1 MVIELAYFQ
10 ERWGYYTNSIL
21 REQMIKKKKVSI
33 SITVKFFAD
42 LRQYGPYKENI
53 EVPRGSTIKTILQQ
67 YKVPVPKQKVIILV
81 NGIPHIPKNYRVKEG
96 DIVAIFPPIAGG

>member
-1 MVIELAYFQ
+1 
-10 ERWGYYTNSIL
+10 
-21 REQMIKKKKVSI
+21 MIKKDKSSI

-53 EVPRGSTIKTILQQ
+53 KVPPESTIKTILQQ
-67 YKVPVPKQKVIILV
+67 YKVPVTKQKIIILV
-81 NGIPHIPKNYRVKEG
+81 NGMPHIQKNYRVKQG